1 MARGISRRRKVNDPA
16 HSLLDALVRHRAYLT
31 RYAYSKLR
39 HSVAA
44 EDVVQEALAA
54 AVEGRSKFK
63 GESAPLTW
71 LVGILKH
78 KIVDWQRREARN
90 PTNVAVPAH
99 VDIDLDQL
107 DDADALFDEDGR
119 WANPPSEWANP
130 EQAFENRRF
139 WEMLE
144 GCLAELP
151 PAIARAFYL
160 REIQGLATNEIC
172 AELDISESNCWV
184 MLHRAR
190 MSLREKIQ
198 ERWADRGGARSA
210 GQSRTRSAAKKSRI
224 VPGGDRLA
232 HSMG

>member
-1 MARGISRRRKVNDPA
+1 MQDSA

-31 RYAYSKLR
+31 RYAYAKLR
-39 HSVAA
+39 HHGAA
-44 EDVVQEALAA
+44 EDVVQEALTA
-54 AVEGRSKFK
+54 AVEGQTKFK
-63 GESAPLTW
+63 GDCAPLTW
-71 LVGILKH
+71 LVAILKH

-90 PTNVAVPAH
+90 PVRVTAPGVIETDTDH
-99 VDIDLDQL
+99 VEGP
-107 DDADALFDEDGR
+107 DALFDEEGR
-119 WANPPSEWANP
+119 WVNPPSEWANP

-160 REIQGLATNEIC
+160 REIQGLETEEIC
-172 AELDISESNCWV
+172 AELGISESNCWV

-190 MSLREKIQ
+190 MSLRQKIE
-198 ERWADRGGARSA
+198 ERWSDARAARSVGATRARNTSRSTRIGIVA
-210 GQSRTRSAAKKSRI
+210 G
-224 VPGGDRLA
+224 GGQLA